1 MAQSTLHF
9 SVGMLAGSAYM
20 LPRLWHKW
28 MQCQPISKTVGHWI
42 LLSSTLGIYATLPGI
57 MRRISGS
64 DIWTGWWSN
73 IFIGYHLIEKIP
85 LPSIALGELCSGCIF
100 ATQYAI
106 ILLAIYRIKISRNS

>member
-1 MAQSTLHF
+1 
-9 SVGMLAGSAYM
+9 
-20 LPRLWHKW
+20 
-28 MQCQPISKTVGHWI
+28 
-42 LLSSTLGIYATLPGI
+42 LGIYATLPGI

-106 ILLAIYRIKISRNS
+106 ILLAIYRIKTTKKNEL